1 MVERTLLGDVR
12 VARDFLRDL
21 RAGKS
26 DLFVRRPLDHLF
38 LGSRRGRPN
47 VHDGHDTA
55 LAAVHRNAAILLRVD
70 DELYS
75 AGGVPLLVDA
85 FGRICIASTGADR
98 AVAAPAGAL
107 RIKPANGH
115 MKASDL
121 AICRGRLYTPG
132 SIDLEIAME
141 RRPFK
146 FHGVR
151 IKELD
156 GDAIDTIV
164 VRIDAAFKTAW
175 WAMNR
180 SIPRTRPQG
189 FELLRAQFAEACGAD
204 GDDGLTAARY
214 RALQGF
220 VELFATA
227 ERRPVAVS
235 ECLHNVQWTVSAAAD
250 LPCVL
255 PPQLELTDEEAAA
268 LASLA

>member
-1 MVERTLLGDVR
+1 MDKSCRAARCQSIMRATYALLRVE
-12 VARDFLRDL
+12 AQ
-21 RAGKS
+21 RA
-26 DLFVRRPLDHLF
+26 RRPTPPAKRHRHFSGVGARGHGEAGAAAPLGRIDENVDHLF
-38 LGSRRGRPN
+38 LGSRRERPN
-47 VHDGHDTA
+47 AHDWHDTA
-55 LAAVHRNAAILLRVD
+55 LAAVHRNAANLLSWSD
-70 DELYS
+70 NELYA

-121 AICRGRLYTPG
+121 AICRGRPYTPG
-132 SIDLEIAME
+132 SFDLEIAME

-204 GDDGLTAARY
+204 GDDGLTVALIARC
-214 RALQGF
+214 R
-220 VELFATA
+220 VSWSCP
-227 ERRPVAVS
+227 RRPNEGRS
-235 ECLHNVQWTVSAAAD
+235 R
-250 LPCVL
+250 
-255 PPQLELTDEEAAA
+255 
-268 LASLA
+268 